1 MSATNWFPA
10 MRALM
15 TAAETTRARAA
26 IVATLP
32 ECMPLALAGELSAR
46 GVAPMMGLDDA
57 LTALEAAA
65 SIGRN
70 WARPEPPPAMTVE
83 RERGHGEAGLN
94 EYKAKQLLKS
104 SGLQVPEGIVC
115 KVQDAVNAAQRLG
128 YPVVLKVSSPT
139 IAHKTESGGV
149 ALNLKT
155 AEDVKAAAR
164 QMGQL
169 APDVLVERMVT
180 GAIAELIVGLT
191 SDEQFGTALV
201 IGAGGVLT
209 ELLQD
214 KAALILPASRAEIER
229 SLQSLKVWKL
239 VEGFRGKSGDQQ
251 AVIKAVEAIAAFAA
265 AHRGLIVEV
274 DVNPLLVLHNGAVA
288 ADALVKMRNP

>member
-1 MSATNWFPA
+1 
-10 MRALM
+10 
-15 TAAETTRARAA
+15 
-26 IVATLP
+26 
-32 ECMPLALAGELSAR
+32 
-46 GVAPMMGLDDA
+46 
-57 LTALEAAA
+57 
-65 SIGRN
+65 
-70 WARPEPPPAMTVE
+70 
-83 RERGHGEAGLN
+83 
-94 EYKAKQLLKS
+94 
-104 SGLQVPEGIVC
+104 
-115 KVQDAVNAAQRLG
+115 
-128 YPVVLKVSSPT
+128 
-139 IAHKTESGGV
+139 
-149 ALNLKT
+149 
-155 AEDVKAAAR
+155 
-164 QMGQL
+164 
-169 APDVLVERMVT
+169 MVT

-239 VEGFRGKSGDQQ
+239 VEGFRGESGDQQ